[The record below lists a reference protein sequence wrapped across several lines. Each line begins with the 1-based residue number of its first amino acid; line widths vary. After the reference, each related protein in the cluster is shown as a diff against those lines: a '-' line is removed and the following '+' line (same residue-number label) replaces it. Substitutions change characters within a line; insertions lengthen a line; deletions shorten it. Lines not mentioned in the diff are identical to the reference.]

1 MKIGELSNPVEQY
14 QGRTQEEYLEIIRGL
29 EFRIKEDDLH
39 CKKLGLA
46 QSNYMRFFNTI
57 DDLLF
62 VLDPDGIVIQSNNA
76 VLRRLGYSSEELRG
90 NPVSLIYPAEL
101 RTEADRLLKEV
112 AEGKIDASTVP
123 LLTKSGDFIPAETN
137 AKPGEWDGKPA
148 IFAVC
153 KDVLKIRQSEEK
165 FSTAFHVNP
174 TMMSITRFDDG
185 LFIDVNDI
193 FLKNFG
199 YSRKEVIGRSFKE
212 ITSMPEPEIIQDIRR
227 KLLSNIPVREMEGKV
242 RSRTGQEF
250 TFLFSADYIYVGND
264 LCFMVTGI
272 DITLRK
278 HVEADILKARN
289 EAEKANQAKSEFIS
303 RMSHELRTPMNSILG
318 FSQLMSMGEVTPAQ
332 RKGINHILNSGKHLL
347 SLINE
352 VLDISRIEAG
362 RFSLIP
368 EPVHLQS
375 IVREMIDIISPE
387 AQKRK
392 IKTELENS
400 PSNSLYVFADR
411 LSLKQVIL
419 NLINNA
425 VKYNREGGSVLI
437 NTRIVDNA
445 SGTDNTVRIS
455 VIDTGHGIKPED
467 ICRLFSPFER
477 IGAENTEI
485 EGSGLGLSLVKKL
498 VTSMKGEVGVASIHG
513 KGSTFWIDLP
523 LAKGEKGSQTKVEEA
538 GGRKMAQEGSSGTVL
553 YFGNNNSNIELA
565 EEVLLNQRPSVR
577 IITSR
582 QGEKALSIV
591 REYKPDLILL
601 DLSLSDLH
609 GRDVLRLLKKD
620 KVTKVIPVIIISA
633 EVRPDQINLI
643 LKSGAN
649 DYLTQPLDLNN
660 FLRVI
665 DKYLGNKN
673 NRSD

>member
-1 MKIGELSNPVEQY
+1 MKIGELSNPVGQY
-14 QGRTQEEYLEIIRGL
+14 QGRTEEEYLEIIRGL
-29 EFRIKEDDLH
+29 EFRIKEDDLLY
-39 CKKLGLA
+39 KKLVHE
-46 QSNYMRFFNTI
+46 QSNYRSFFDTI

-62 VLDPDGIVIQSNNA
+62 VLDLNGIIIQSNDA
-76 VLRRLGYSSEELRG
+76 AKQRLGYSSEELTG
-90 NPVSLIYPAEL
+90 NPVSFIYPAEL
-101 RTEADRLLKEV
+101 RSVAERILKEV
-112 AEGKIDASTVP
+112 ANGNIDVSTVP

-137 AKPGEWDGKPA
+137 VKPGLWDEKPV

-153 KDVLKIRQSEEK
+153 KDVLKVRQSEEK

-174 TMMSITRFDDG
+174 TMMSITRFEDDR
-185 LFIDVNDI
+185 FIDVNDI

-199 YSRKEVIGRSFKE
+199 YSRKEVIGRSYKE
-212 ITSMPEPEIIQDIRR
+212 ITSMPEPEIIQDIRG
-227 KLLSNIPVREMEGKV
+227 KLLSNIPVRDMEGKV

-264 LCFMVTGI
+264 LCFMLTGI

-278 HVEADILKARN
+278 HAESGILKARN

-332 RKGINHILNSGKHLL
+332 RKAINHILNSGKHLL
-347 SLINE
+347 NLINE

-362 RFSLIP
+362 SFSLTP
-368 EPVHLQS
+368 EPVK
-375 IVREMIDIISPE
+375 IEGIIREMTDVISPV

-411 LSLKQVIL
+411 LSLKQVLL

-467 ICRLFSPFER
+467 IGRLFSPFER

-523 LAKGEKGSQTKVEEA
+523 LAKGEKGSLAEAEEA
-538 GGRKMAQEGSSGTVL
+538 GGRKMAPEGSSGIVL
-553 YFGNNNSNIELA
+553 YFENNISNIELA

-577 IITSR
+577 IITCR
-582 QGEKALSIV
+582 QGEKALSSA
-591 REYKPDLILL
+591 REYNPDLILL
-601 DLSLSDLH
+601 DLSLPDLH
-609 GRDVLRLLKKD
+609 GTEVLRRLKNDEKTKD
-620 KVTKVIPVIIISA
+620 IPVIVISA

-643 LKSGAN
+643 LKNGAS
-649 DYLTQPLDLNN
+649 DYLTQPLELTN
-660 FLRVI
+660 FLFVI

-673 NRSD
+673 R

>member
-1 MKIGELSNPVEQY
+1 MTIEELSNPVGQY
-14 QGRTQEEYLEIIRGL
+14 QGKTEEEYLEIIRGL
-29 EFRIKEDDLH
+29 EFRIKEDDLQ
-39 CKKLGLA
+39 CKELVLA
-46 QSNYMRFFNTI
+46 QSNYRRFFDTI

-62 VLDPDGIVIQSNNA
+62 VLDLNGIIIQSNDA
-76 VLRRLGYSSEELRG
+76 AKQRLGYSSEELTG
-90 NPVSLIYPAEL
+90 NPVSFIYPAEL
-101 RTEADRLLKEV
+101 RIVAERILKEV
-112 AEGKIDASTVP
+112 AEGNMEVSTVP

-137 AKPGEWDGKPA
+137 AKPGLWDGKQA

-165 FSTAFHVNP
+165 FATAFHVNP

-185 LFIDVNDI
+185 RFIDVNDI

-227 KLLSNIPVREMEGKV
+227 KLLSNISVREMEGKV

-278 HVEADILKARN
+278 HAESDILKARN
-289 EAEKANQAKSEFIS
+289 QAEKANQAKSEFIS

-362 RFSLIP
+362 SFSLT
-368 EPVHLQS
+368 PVPVQLEG
-375 IVREMIDIISPE
+375 IIREMTDVISPV

-400 PSNSLYVFADR
+400 PSNSLFVFADR
-411 LSLKQVIL
+411 LSLKQVLL

-445 SGTDNTVRIS
+445 SGTDNAVRIS
-455 VIDTGHGIKPED
+455 VIDTGHGIRPED
-467 ICRLFSPFER
+467 IGRLFSPFER

-498 VTSMKGEVGVASIHG
+498 VTSMKGEVGVASTHG

-523 LAKGEKGSQTKVEEA
+523 LAEGVKGSLVNAEKVD
-538 GGRKMAQEGSSGTVL
+538 GGEIAQNGCSGTVL
-553 YFGNNNSNIELA
+553 YFENNISNIELA
-565 EEVLLNQRPSVR
+565 EEVLRSQRPSVR
-577 IITSR
+577 IISCR
-582 QGEKALSIV
+582 HGAKAVSIA
-591 REYKPDLILL
+591 RECLPDLILL
-601 DLSLSDLH
+601 DLSLPDLH
-609 GRDVLRLLKKD
+609 GADVLSRLKND
-620 KVTKVIPVIIISA
+620 IATNDIPVIIISA
-633 EVRPDQINLI
+633 DVRPDQIKSI
-643 LKSGAN
+643 LKNGAS
-649 DYLTQPLDLNN
+649 DYLTQPLELTN
-660 FLRVI
+660 FLFVI

-673 NRSD
+673 R